1 MTECI
6 VLLLS
11 GDFNEEIN
19 DIVLIFAYVAP
30 ERSPIYLPANDNGI
44 VILNEKLIRIK
55 SLYPD
60 DHTILAGDLNA
71 RTKDYLDLI
80 AQYDLDFIFGDTD
93 YPGDTFNLDR
103 KSKDAYIYNK
113 FQLFLIDF
121 FLRE

>member
-11 GDFNEEIN
+11 GDFNEEID

-30 ERSPIYLPANDNGI
+30 ERSPIYLHENDNEI
-44 VILNEKLIRIK
+44 VILNEKLIGIK

-60 DHTILAGDLNA
+60 AHTILAGDLNE
-71 RTKDYLDLI
+71 RTKDYLDLMI
-80 AQYDLDFIFGDTD
+80 LTLFLVIPTI
-93 YPGDTFNLDR
+93 NLDR

-113 FQLFLIDF
+113 FGLSLIDF
-121 FLRE
+121 LRE